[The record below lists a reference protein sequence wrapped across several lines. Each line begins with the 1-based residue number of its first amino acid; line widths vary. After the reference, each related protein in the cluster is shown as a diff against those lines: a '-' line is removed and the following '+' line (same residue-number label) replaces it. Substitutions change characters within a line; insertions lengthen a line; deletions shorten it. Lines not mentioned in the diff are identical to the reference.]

1 MMNKKLK
8 IVLWIV
14 GILAL
19 LMIIGRVTANTLT
32 LSKIR
37 DRQQD
42 YVLPDSLK
50 RELSYWTGY
59 STGDA
64 LQIKQYCMDFTADKL
79 EFAQKNDIN
88 HGKANCVGYAKFCAA
103 VYNYISEL
111 NGYAYGHAKPVV
123 GTINL
128 DKFDLCAIV
137 SSYCVDKN
145 WRNFTKDH
153 DFVEF
158 NFGEGCRIR
167 YADPCLYDAI
177 GMDACTTV
185 YDK

>member
-50 RELSYWTGY
+50 REIEKRAYFGDGEVMEALHY
-59 STGDA
+59 S
-64 LQIKQYCMDFTADKL
+64 IEYTADKL

-158 NFGEGCRIR
+158 NFGEGSEIE
-167 YADPCLYDAI
+167 YADPCLYDVI
-177 GMDACTTV
+177 GTDASTTV
-185 YDK
+185 YYK